1 MKKIKLAAMFAAVVA
16 MLGFSSCLGGDTNNI
31 APGMEYVK
39 NTGMPGYYSF
49 ENSAGLRLEPSNQK
63 QWAETSVTTPYV
75 IIQYQYSPD
84 SIKQNSK
91 RLPITLQG
99 MAAVKDAQYSVGDTE
114 WANAPIYLAGLAAF
128 PYYDKNNL
136 FLGVQYYVKSGS
148 DGKVDAS
155 DSQTGAHQFS
165 LYCAK
170 TEKESISGSNLVLYV
185 HHKVND
191 LSTNKDR
198 KSTNGFEYV
207 RFSLSDALSW
217 YKGVKNDDKA
227 LPDNLIIKW
236 KVPGRGLSGDD
247 MLDYDKAEDVST
259 SLSIPY
265 AKYFKE
271 SK

>member
-16 MLGFSSCLGGDTNNI
+16 MLGLSSCLDGDTNNI
-31 APGMEYVK
+31 ATGMEYVK
-39 NTGMPGYYSF
+39 NAGMPGYYRF
-49 ENSAGLRLEPSNQK
+49 QNSAGLSLEPSNQK

-84 SIKQNSK
+84 SIKENSK

-99 MAAVKDAQYSVGDTE
+99 MAAVKEAQYSVGDAD

-136 FLGVQYYVKSGS
+136 FLGVQYYVKTGS

-155 DSQTGAHQFS
+155 DSQTEAHQFG

-170 TEKESISGSNLVLYV
+170 TEKESISGNSLVLYV

-207 RFSLSDALSW
+207 HFSLSDALNW
-217 YKGVKNDDKA
+217 YKGVKEGA

-236 KVPGRGLSGDD
+236 KVPGSASGDD
-247 MLDYDKAEDVST
+247 MLDYDKAKDVST

-265 AKYFKE
+265 SKYFKE

>member
-31 APGMEYVK
+31 ATGMEYVK
-39 NTGMPGYYSF
+39 YTGMPGYSSF

-99 MAAVKDAQYSVGDTE
+99 MAEVKDAQYSMEDTE

-207 RFSLSDALSW
+207 RFSLSDALNW
-217 YKGVKNDDKA
+217 YKGVKEGA

-236 KVPGRGLSGDD
+236 KVPGSLSGDD
-247 MLDYDKAEDVST
+247 MLDYDKAKDVST

>member
-16 MLGFSSCLGGDTNNI
+16 MLGFSSCLGGDTHNI
-31 APGMEYVK
+31 ATGMEYVK
-39 NTGMPGYYSF
+39 NIGMPGYYSF

-75 IIQYQYSPD
+75 IIQYQYSSD

-99 MAAVKDAQYSVGDTE
+99 MAAVTDAQDSVGDTE

-136 FLGVQYYVKSGS
+136 FLGVRYYVKSGS

-155 DSQTGAHQFS
+155 DSQTDAHQFS

-247 MLDYDKAEDVST
+247 MLDYDKAEDAST